1 MAGHRARHRPRHR
14 AGRRTARWSVT
25 TIAGVAAVALAI
37 GVARFALTPVA
48 PLMLASGALPGIGA
62 LARMAMA
69 NYVGNLTG
77 TALCVIVIPR
87 TAQLRALQV
96 GAVTIVLV
104 TAAMAVPT
112 TELSWLVL
120 RAVAGLAGAVVF
132 VCGSSIVISG
142 LDSRNAAAGTS
153 RLYLG
158 IGSGIALAALVVMPA
173 AGWRSAWLYLAVL
186 AAILAFVA
194 CRWIRQPAPGTRT
207 RGPGGPEQRLLEQ
220 RRPSAHAMTALC
232 AAFFLEGLGYI
243 VTGTFLPD
251 LSDRVLSGGQ
261 TWLVAGLAA
270 VPSCALWGRFVSR
283 RGLARVLPVAFA
295 VQAAGIA
302 LPALVASP
310 AAGLLSAVL
319 FGGTFAAIVG
329 MVFAWARTLPGG
341 PSPRSVGTLA
351 CCYGAG
357 QVLGPLLASS
367 GIHIALLLG
376 SAAVAS
382 AIAPLLYLGWRT
394 TQTRF
399 CLTGDSDA
407 LARRVFEGA
416 DARIPELAAGAHR
429 DRAGRAPVCA
439 GTGAAAD
446 SGAAVY

>member
-1 MAGHRARHRPRHR
+1 MTRHAALASPKYSDVTDRHLHQGGDQVMAGHGAERR
-14 AGRRTARWSVT
+14 AGHWTAT

-48 PLMLASGALPGIGA
+48 PLMLARGALPGIGA

-69 NYVGNLTG
+69 NYLGNLAG
-77 TALCVIVIPR
+77 TALCVTVIPR

-104 TAAMAVPT
+104 TAAMAGPT
-112 TELSWLVL
+112 TELSWLLL

-132 VCGSSIVISG
+132 VCGSTIVISG
-142 LDSRNAAAGTS
+142 LDSRNAAVGTS

-173 AGWRSAWLYLAVL
+173 TGWRSAWLYLAAL
-186 AAILAFVA
+186 AAILAFPA
-194 CRWIRQPAPGTRT
+194 CRWIRQSSSGIGT
-207 RGPGGPEQRLLEQ
+207 RGPGGPGQRLLEQ

-251 LSDRVLSGGQ
+251 LPGRALSGGQ
-261 TWLVAGLAA
+261 AWLVAGLAA

-283 RGLARVLPVAFA
+283 RGLARVLPAAFA

-302 LPALVASP
+302 LPAMVASP
-310 AAGLLSAVL
+310 GAGPLSAVL
-319 FGGTFAAIVG
+319 FGGTFAAIVA
-329 MVFAWARTLPGG
+329 MVFAWAGTLPGG
-341 PSPRSVGTLA
+341 PSPRSVGMLA

-376 SAAVAS
+376 ATAVAS

-394 TQTRF
+394 TQ
-399 CLTGDSDA
+399 
-407 LARRVFEGA
+407 
-416 DARIPELAAGAHR
+416 AG
-429 DRAGRAPVCA
+429 
-439 GTGAAAD
+439 GTQRGEH
-446 SGAAVY
+446 AV

>member
-1 MAGHRARHRPRHR
+1 MAGHRAKHRAGTR
-14 AGRRTARWSVT
+14 AGRRAGTRTAT

-37 GVARFALTPVA
+37 GVARFALTPAA

-69 NYVGNLTG
+69 NYLGNLAG
-77 TALCVIVIPR
+77 TALCVTVIPR
-87 TAQLRALQV
+87 SAQLRALRV
-96 GAVTIVLV
+96 GAVTIVIV
-104 TAAMAVPT
+104 TAAMAGPT
-112 TELSWLVL
+112 AGPSWLLL

-142 LDSRNAAAGTS
+142 LDSRNAAAGTG

-173 AGWRSAWLYLAVL
+173 TGWRSAWLYLAALAAVL
-186 AAILAFVA
+186 AFPA
-194 CRWIRQPAPGTRT
+194 CRWIRQPSSGIGTS
-207 RGPGGPEQRLLEQ
+207 GQGGPEQSPLHQ
-220 RRPSAHAMTALC
+220 RRSSAPAMTALC

-251 LSDRVLSGGQ
+251 LPGRALSGGQ
-261 TWLVAGLAA
+261 AWLVAGLAA
-270 VPSCALWGRFVSR
+270 LPSCALWGRFVSR

-310 AAGLLSAVL
+310 GAGLLSAVL
-319 FGGTFAAIVG
+319 FGGTFAAIVA
-329 MVFAWARTLPGG
+329 MVFAWARTLPGA
-341 PSPRSVGTLA
+341 PSPRSIGMLA

-376 SAAVAS
+376 AAAVAS

-394 TQTRF
+394 TPAGNR
-399 CLTGDSDA
+399 DV
-407 LARRVFEGA
+407 LARRVLGDGDIRA
-416 DARIPELAAGAHR
+416 PELAVPAQRMPA
-429 DRAGRAPVCA
+429 AT

-446 SGAAVY
+446 SRAAVY